1 LKILNSY
8 IYFRNKDKKQ
18 YQMAYLDNTEITVDA
33 ILTKKGRQKL
43 ASGQSLNITKFALGD
58 DEIDYTLYEPA
69 HPKGSAYYDS
79 AIRAIP
85 VTEASPDETQV
96 LRYKLVTL
104 PKGTTQIP
112 TVKLGVPS
120 ISVNQSE
127 GGVGLTPT
135 TSPSGNTNAGYTV
148 VLADQRAGTLTV
160 TRGANGTGTVPVFLG
175 EEITTTA
182 QVVSGLEFRFTP
194 NPSLTIDI
202 STTLTVYGNETG
214 GSQTIPVS
222 VIYKATI

>member
-1 LKILNSY
+1 
-8 IYFRNKDKKQ
+8 
-18 YQMAYLDNTEITVDA
+18 MAYLDNTEITVDA

-69 HPKGSAYYDS
+69 HPKGTNYYDS

-85 VTEASPDETQV
+85 ITEASPDETQV

-112 TVKLGVPS
+112 TVKFAGVTAIAS
-120 ISVNQSE
+120 NQNE
-127 GGVGLTPT
+127 GGTGLTPNT
-135 TSPSGNTNAGYTV
+135 TPAGNANAGYTV

-160 TRGANGTGTVPVFLG
+160 TRGATATGTVPVFLG

-194 NPSLTIDI
+194 NPNLTIDI
-202 STTLTVYGNETG
+202 ATTLTVYGNETG
-214 GSQTIPVS
+214 GSQTIPV
-222 VIYKATI
+222 TITYRA

>member
-1 LKILNSY
+1 
-8 IYFRNKDKKQ
+8 
-18 YQMAYLDNTEITVDA
+18 MAYLDNTEIIVDA

-43 ASGQSLNITKFALGD
+43 ASGQSLNITKFALAD
-58 DEIDYTLYEPA
+58 DEIDYALYEPA

-79 AIRAIP
+79 AILALPI
-85 VTEASPDETQV
+85 TEASPDETQV

-112 TVKLGVPS
+112 VVALGVPS
-120 ISVNQSE
+120 VSGYQTD
-127 GGVGLTPT
+127 GGIGLTPT
-135 TSPSGNTNAGYTV
+135 TSPAGNTNAGYTM

-160 TRGANGTGTVPVFLG
+160 TKGSTGTGTVPVFLG

-194 NPSLTIDI
+194 NPNLTIDI
-202 STTLTVYGNETG
+202 STTVTVYGNETG
-214 GSQTIPVS
+214 GSQTIPVT
-222 VIYKATI
+222 ITYKQKV

>member
-1 LKILNSY
+1 
-8 IYFRNKDKKQ
+8 
-18 YQMAYLDNTEITVDA
+18 MAYLDNTEITVDA

-85 VTEASPDETQV
+85 ITEASPDETQV
-96 LRYKLVTL
+96 LRYKLVSL

-112 TVKLGVPS
+112 TVKLGVTQVS
-120 ISVNQSE
+120 ATQLE

-135 TSPSGNTNAGYTV
+135 TSPAGNTNGGYTM

-160 TRGANGTGTVPVFLG
+160 SKTASATTTNVFLG
-175 EEITTTA
+175 DEITTTA
-182 QVVSGLEFRFTP
+182 QVVTGLEFRFTP
-194 NPSLTIDI
+194 NPNLTIDV
-202 STTLTVYGNETG
+202 STTITVFGNETG
-214 GSQTIPVS
+214 GSQTIPVIITYKQS
-222 VIYKATI
+222 V

>member
-1 LKILNSY
+1 
-8 IYFRNKDKKQ
+8 
-18 YQMAYLDNTEITVDA
+18 MGYLDNTEITVDA

-58 DEIDYTLYEPA
+58 DEIDYSLYEPA

-104 PKGTTQIP
+104 PKGTTIIP
-112 TVKLGVPS
+112 TVKLGITS
-120 ISVNQSE
+120 IPVTQLE
-127 GGVGLTPT
+127 GGVALSPT
-135 TSPSGNTNAGYTV
+135 TSPSGNANAGYTV
-148 VLADQRAGTLTV
+148 VLADQRAGTITV
-160 TRGANGTGTVPVFLG
+160 TKGASGTGTIPVFLG
-175 EEITTTA
+175 DEITTTA
-182 QVVSGLEFRFTP
+182 QVVTGLEFRFTP
-194 NPSLTIDI
+194 NPQLTIDI

-214 GSQTIPVS
+214 GSQTIPVT
-222 VIYKATI
+222 VTYQATV

>member
-1 LKILNSY
+1 
-8 IYFRNKDKKQ
+8 
-18 YQMAYLDNTEITVDA
+18 MAYLDNSEITVDA

-112 TVKLGVPS
+112 TVRLGVPS

-127 GGVGLTPT
+127 GGVALLPT
-135 TSPSGNTNAGYTV
+135 TSPAGNTNAGYTM
-148 VLADQRAGTLTV
+148 VLADTRAGTITV
-160 TRGANGTGTVPVFLG
+160 TVFLG

-182 QVVSGLEFRFTP
+182 QVASGLEFRFTP
-194 NPSLTIDI
+194 NPNLTIDVA
-202 STTLTVYGNETG
+202 TTVTVYGNETG
-214 GSQTIPVS
+214 GSQTIPITVT
-222 VIYKATI
+222 YKA

>member
-1 LKILNSY
+1 
-8 IYFRNKDKKQ
+8 
-18 YQMAYLDNTEITVDA
+18 MAYLDNTEITVDA

-43 ASGQSLNITKFALGD
+43 ASGQSLNITKFALAD

-69 HPKGSAYYDS
+69 HPKGSAYYDV
-79 AIRAIP
+79 AIRNIP
-85 VTEASPDETQV
+85 VTEATPDETQM

-112 TVKLGVPS
+112 VVKLGVTS
-120 ISVNQSE
+120 ISVNQTE

-135 TSPSGNTNAGYTV
+135 TSPAGNTNAGYTV

-160 TRGANGTGTVPVFLG
+160 TNGTTGTGTVPVFLG

-194 NPSLTIDI
+194 NPNLTIDVA
-202 STTLTVYGNETG
+202 TTLTVYGNDTG
-214 GSQTIPVS
+214 GSETIPVT
-222 VIYKATI
+222 VTYKQRI

>member
-1 LKILNSY
+1 
-8 IYFRNKDKKQ
+8 
-18 YQMAYLDNTEITVDA
+18 MAYLDNTEITVDA

-69 HPKGSAYYDS
+69 HPKGSHYYDS

-112 TVKLGVPS
+112 TVKLGYPQ

-127 GGVGLTPT
+127 GGVPLEPT
-135 TSPSGNTNAGYTV
+135 TSPTGNGSAGYTM
-148 VLADQRAGTLTV
+148 VLADQRAGTITV
-160 TRGANGTGTVPVFLG
+160 TQAANGVGTVPVFLG

-182 QVVSGLEFRFTP
+182 QVVSGKMFRFTP

-214 GSQTIPVS
+214 GSQTIPVT
-222 VIYKATI
+222 VIYKATV

>member
-1 LKILNSY
+1 
-8 IYFRNKDKKQ
+8 
-18 YQMAYLDNTEITVDA
+18 MAYLDNTEITVDA

-96 LRYKLVTL
+96 LRYKLVSL

-112 TVKLGVPS
+112 TVKLG
-120 ISVNQSE
+120 INQVSATQLE

-135 TSPSGNTNAGYTV
+135 TSPTGNTNAGYTM

-160 TRGANGTGTVPVFLG
+160 SKAASAGTTNIFLG
-175 EEITTTA
+175 DEITTTA

-194 NPSLTIDI
+194 NPNLTIDV
-202 STTLTVYGNETG
+202 STTITVFGNETG
-214 GSQTIPVS
+214 GSQTIPVIITYKQS
-222 VIYKATI
+222 V